1 MSSKQKRDTL
11 TISMMNTIDEIK
23 KSLIE
28 QHRVIKNDMEKITE
42 MFGSEKTFNAD
53 VVYSLLIKFNDDLDK
68 HLQVENHQF
77 YPEIIKQMHGVS
89 DAEKMKNLFHDMMI
103 MEKAVY
109 RLLQKYSSGEKIKS
123 SLQEFKKEFDD
134 IEGVLSSRIELE
146 ETKVF

>member
-28 QHRVIKNDMEKITE
+28 QHRVIKDDMEKITE

-134 IEGVLSSRIELE
+134 IEGVLSSRIERE

>member
-1 MSSKQKRDTL
+1 
-11 TISMMNTIDEIK
+11 MMNTIDEIK

>member
-1 MSSKQKRDTL
+1 
-11 TISMMNTIDEIK
+11 MMNTIDEIK

-28 QHRVIKNDMEKITE
+28 QHRVIKDDMEKITE